1 MPQPPKVISTTKRKT
16 STSESS
22 VQELLTQITQCKD
35 EMETLKKEK
44 EKAMGSTEE
53 EEKALSKIIGDYSA
67 TAKTN
72 AAKREALRQAEHKAA
87 AELQKLEQELAKATE
102 KSKAAIVKR
111 TDFEDVHAKQ
121 MNLRGHYGTIK
132 KS

>member
-1 MPQPPKVISTTKRKT
+1 MLRDRIPNRIIGMSQPPKVISTTKRKT

-53 EEKALSKIIGDYSA
+53 EEKALSKIIGDYST

-72 AAKREALRQAEHKAA
+72 TAK
-87 AELQKLEQELAKATE
+87 
-102 KSKAAIVKR
+102 
-111 TDFEDVHAKQ
+111 
-121 MNLRGHYGTIK
+121 
-132 KS
+132 